1 MNSTFTHMIHRYQ
14 LFRSKL
20 SKLFSTKLQDS
31 ENVKLTDLIPLIN
44 EGLTAEEF
52 FGSAE
57 AVDVLKAMGDEE
69 EVLLDDD
76 GTVWKI

>member
-1 MNSTFTHMIHRYQ
+1 MVHRYQ

-31 ENVKLTDLIPLIN
+31 ENVKLTDLVPLIN
-44 EGLTAEEF
+44 EGLATGEL

-57 AVDVLKAMGDEE
+57 AVDVLKAMGDKE

>member
-1 MNSTFTHMIHRYQ
+1 MIHRYQ

-31 ENVKLTDLIPLIN
+31 ENVKLTDLVPLIN
-44 EGLTAEEF
+44 EGLAAGEL

-57 AVDVLKAMGDEE
+57 VVDVLKVMGDEE

-76 GTVWKI
+76 GMVWKI